1 MQVTAKD
8 TGNLTASD
16 IFDIAVSVQNLT
28 LNGTSGADTLNGG
41 TGNDILNGL
50 AGNDVLNGNAGN
62 DRLDGGVGSDTM
74 AGGTGDDTYVVDVA
88 TDIVTENLNEGI
100 DTIESSKTLTL
111 AANVENLLLTG
122 TTAINGTGN
131 TLDNVL
137 TGNSAV
143 NRLRGGAGNDRL
155 DGKAGA
161 DKMLG
166 GMGDDTYVVDISTDV
181 ITENTNEGTDTVESS
196 VTLTLG
202 ANVENLILT
211 DSTAI
216 NGTGNTLNNI
226 LIGNVAA
233 NTLSGGR
240 GGDTLISGAG
250 NDRLVGG
257 TGIDTMQG
265 GTGNDT
271 FVVDVAADIVTENFN
286 EGTDTVETGITYTL
300 GANVENLTLTGTTT
314 VNGTGNTLDN
324 VLTGNSAANTLTGGA
339 GDDRLDG
346 KAGADKLLGGIGDD
360 TLYGK
365 EGNDMLTGGIGTDNF
380 VFDTILNA
388 TTNRDNISDFSAV
401 DDTISLENAIFTN
414 FTTTGALALGN
425 FVSGAGAKA

>member
-1 MQVTAKD
+1 
-8 TGNLTASD
+8 
-16 IFDIAVSVQNLT
+16 
-28 LNGTSGADTLNGG
+28 
-41 TGNDILNGL
+41 
-50 AGNDVLNGNAGN
+50 
-62 DRLDGGVGSDTM
+62 
-74 AGGTGDDTYVVDVA
+74 
-88 TDIVTENLNEGI
+88 
-100 DTIESSKTLTL
+100 
-111 AANVENLLLTG
+111 LTG
-122 TTAINGTGN
+122 TTAINGIGN
-131 TLDNVL
+131 TQDNVL

-143 NRLRGGAGNDRL
+143 NRLTGGAGNDRL

-166 GMGDDTYVVDISTDV
+166 GIGDDTYVVDIATDV

-196 VTLTLG
+196 VKLTLG

-211 DSTAI
+211 GSTAI

-233 NTLSGGR
+233 NTLSGGA
-240 GGDTLISGAG
+240 GVDTLIGGAG

-257 TGIDTMQG
+257 GGIDTMQG
-265 GTGNDT
+265 GTGNDN
-271 FVVDVAADIVTENFN
+271 FVVDVTTDIVTENLN

-300 GANVENLTLTGTTT
+300 GANVENLTLTGSTT

-324 VLTGNSAANTLTGGA
+324 VLTGNSAANTLAGGA
-339 GDDRLDG
+339 GDDSLDG

-365 EGNDMLTGGIGTDNF
+365 EGNDMLTGGIGADNF

-388 TTNRDNISDFSAV
+388 TTNRDTISDFSVV
-401 DDTISLENAIFTN
+401 DDTIWLENAIFTN
-414 FTTTGALALGN
+414 FTTMGTLAAGN
-425 FVSGAGAKA
+425 FVSGAGAKARDNNDFLIYDTSVGKLFYDADANGAGAQVEIVTLTGIPALTAAEFMIV